1 VSSYIVHVAPGPLG
15 HGSHHYE
22 SLLRDLP
29 APGGP
34 PRGPS
39 LRRRR
44 RARHAVPGPHHAL
57 VLVPRPLAVVRGSG
71 GVERRDG
78 RGDRAHRHGY
88 LPERP
93 SVVRRRRENFV
104 AAACRLPRSMARPT
118 AATSWWAPRCSTQVR
133 GGDGPPD
140 RREAESKSLI
150 DTDGH
155 DTHSGGRQPVQ
166 LRARHGGGHGAAR
179 VAAYKVCWKQGCA
192 GSDILVGIDQAIT
205 DSVNVILLSLGGGWS
220 LSTRSPSPC
229 SASSAKGIV
238 LSTSANNDAPG
249 KSTVSN
255 ATPWVITVDA
265 STMNRQFPAS
275 SETANVLSARRCTR
289 ATRTGR

>member
-1 VSSYIVHVAPGPLG
+1 VRDTLYQVHTTHSSSFLG
-15 HGSHHYE
+15 LS
-22 SLLRDLP
+22 
-29 APGGP
+29 
-34 PRGPS
+34 PS
-39 LRRRR
+39 SGVQ
-44 RARHAVPGPHHAL
+44 AASNGATDAVIAL
-57 VLVPRPLAVVRGSG
+57 IDTGIYPK
-71 GVERRDG
+71 
-78 RGDRAHRHGY
+78 DRA
-88 LPERP
+88 
-93 SVVRRRRENFV
+93 SF
-104 AAACRLPRSMARPT
+104 AAAEKISWRLRVDSRVQWHGLLQQQAGGRQDVL
-118 AATSWWAPRCSTQVR
+118 QVR